1 MNSRE
6 TGIKRLLSS
15 GVLAGALLAMATL
28 AHAQYVWTDEK
39 GLKVFSDRPPPP
51 SVPLKHILK
60 APGLDQAQAL
70 AAQGPG
76 GAAAAPDQA
85 KGPPSVAEQ
94 EAAYRKRKAEDAAK
108 EQKAAADT
116 RRRNDM
122 TSNCDSMRK
131 DQAMLQSG
139 TRIAT
144 ATADGERSY
153 MSDDERSA
161 KLDKIRQ
168 GLADCK

>member
-1 MNSRE
+1 MNGKE
-6 TGIKRLLSS
+6 TRIKRLLSS
-15 GVLAGALLAMATL
+15 GALAGALLVVAAM

-51 SVPLKHILK
+51 SVPLAHILK
-60 APGLDQAQAL
+60 APGLGQAQPQASD
-70 AAQGPG
+70 AT
-76 GAAAAPDQA
+76 AAAPDQP

-94 EAAYRKRKAEDAAK
+94 EAAYRKRKAEEAAK
-108 EQKAAADT
+108 QQKAAADAK
-116 RRRNDM
+116 RQSDIA
-122 TSNCDSMRK
+122 SNCDSMRT

-144 ATADGERSY
+144 LTASGERTY

-161 KLDKIRQ
+161 KLDKVRQ
-168 GLADCK
+168 GLAECK